1 MNKLCSLCA
10 ALLLTPATFAEPEV
24 FQSSFDPLLPNA
36 YQVQFP
42 AALGGMTLNMPIS
55 GGDMSIEVDA
65 TANTSKLLTWNQ
77 EVEPI
82 EIAGMSTGPITITMD
97 TNSSS
102 EGSYDAT
109 TRSFSVGATFL
120 INFDDSEL
128 AQIGFV
134 SPMALFGR
142 EEGTIYGVGQIG
154 TINMQLEGGGTVAGS
169 DFSYTCRTTGRIDY
183 DLDDSQGQ
191 SGDVNHDRL
200 VDLSDSV
207 SVLQSL
213 FLDGSM
219 ACPVAANVNG
229 DTATDL
235 SDVVFLLSF
244 IFQGGPAPPSQP
256 VTCSDT

>member
-1 MNKLCSLCA
+1 
-10 ALLLTPATFAEPEV
+10 
-24 FQSSFDPLLPNA
+24 
-36 YQVQFP
+36 
-42 AALGGMTLNMPIS
+42 MP
-55 GGDMSIEVDA
+55 
-65 TANTSKLLTWNQ
+65 
-77 EVEPI
+77 
-82 EIAGMSTGPITITMD
+82 
-97 TNSSS
+97 SS
-102 EGSYDAT
+102 ET
-109 TRSFSVGATFL
+109 PEEVG
-120 INFDDSEL
+120 
-128 AQIGFV
+128 
-134 SPMALFGR
+134 
-142 EEGTIYGVGQIG
+142 
-154 TINMQLEGGGTVAGS
+154 MQLEGGGTVAGS